1 MAAYKV
7 VPYSA
12 SALQDALV
20 KGSHNG
26 ELIVSTKSHAQYLNE
41 YLRHLEAKTIVVETP
56 YVDRDFLEDFAAY
69 HVRCFVP
76 YSKSCSRIHF
86 FKIKFNRSKLDA
98 AILRRRRWEDLEKA
112 YLGFIV
118 VKPLPHTVIG
128 RTCLASYPTE
138 GHGLAG
144 ERFTRSY
151 PTIIPEKANLFGL
164 SLSVR
169 SLPFQEQDRDV
180 AACASSAL
188 WSVLNG
194 TGQLFQHQALS
205 PVEITKAAAL
215 HTRLENRDFPAG
227 DGLTSNQIADA
238 IRSVGLEPHAIGVQ
252 KPHILRI
259 AALAYLRAGIPC
271 VLLGK
276 LVRNP
281 GQPNPELIGWHA
293 VAITGFA
300 MPDGSQ
306 GASLPAPAQCRFRA
320 LSVDKIYCHDD
331 QVGPFSRMSFEP
343 DGLSTSW
350 PNGSGPV
357 FLQSETMIVPLYH
370 KVRISI
376 VSLIQQVQ
384 NIDRVLELFR
394 TNRLIPLSERI
405 TWDIQ
410 LSTLNTFRSELA
422 ESTVDDR
429 NKRRLLLLDYP
440 RFLWRIQ
447 AAVAGAPVFETLL
460 DATDLLQNQHMVDLV
475 PYDKPTCLAIGAA
488 TLAARPSFA
497 NNLQITRFV
506 DWFRDHGPYLQ

>member
-12 SALQDALV
+12 SALQDALL
-20 KGSHNG
+20 KGSHKQ
-26 ELIVSTKSHAQYLNE
+26 ELAVSRKSHAQYLDE
-41 YLRHLEAKTIVVETP
+41 YLRYLKTKTIVIETP

-76 YSKSCSRIHF
+76 YSKSCSRLHF
-86 FKIKFNRSKLDA
+86 FDIDFSRSQLDA
-98 AILRRRRWEDLEKA
+98 AILRRRRTKDLEQA

-118 VKPLPHTVIG
+118 VKPLPDTVIG
-128 RTCLASYPTE
+128 RTCLASYPTQ
-138 GHGLAG
+138 GPG
-144 ERFTRSY
+144 FTRSY
-151 PTIIPEKANLFGL
+151 PTTIPEKANLFGL
-164 SLSVR
+164 SLEVR

-252 KPHILRI
+252 KPHILQI
-259 AALAYLRAGIPC
+259 AALAYLRTGIPC

-281 GQPNPELIGWHA
+281 GQPNTELIGWHA

-300 MPDGSQ
+300 MPDGSH

-320 LSVDKIYCHDD
+320 LSVDRIYCHDD

-350 PNGSGPV
+350 PNGRGPV

-370 KVRISI
+370 KVRISV
-376 VSLIQQVQ
+376 VSLIEQVQ
-384 NIDRVLELFR
+384 NIDYVLELFR
-394 TNRLIPLSERI
+394 TNGLIPLSERI

-410 LSTLNTFRSELA
+410 LNTLNAFRSELA
-422 ESTVDDR
+422 ESVVDVR

-447 AAVAGAPVFETLL
+447 ATAAGASLFETLL

-475 PYDKPTCLAIGAA
+475 PYDKPVCLAIGAA

-497 NNLQITRFV
+497 NNPQMTRFV
-506 DWFRDHGPYLQ
+506 DWFRDHGTYLQ